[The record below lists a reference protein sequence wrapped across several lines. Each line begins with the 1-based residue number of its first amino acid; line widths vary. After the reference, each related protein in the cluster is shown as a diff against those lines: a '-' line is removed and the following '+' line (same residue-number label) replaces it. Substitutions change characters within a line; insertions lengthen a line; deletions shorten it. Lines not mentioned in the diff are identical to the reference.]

1 MKAEAA
7 LQRTE
12 QLERIIMKKRT
23 SDVKTKYMVA
33 SYFAEVRKL
42 INYQIPMPPTDIS
55 EDGREFACP
64 RCSERMAIEEGWY
77 VTDFIFC
84 PYCGQRYK
92 GEE

>member
-1 MKAEAA
+1 MNAEAA
-7 LQRTE
+7 LRRTE
-12 QLERIIMKKRT
+12 QLEKVIMKKQT
-23 SDVKTKYMVA
+23 TDKKTKWMVS
-33 SYFAEVRKL
+33 SYFREVRRL

-64 RCSERMAIEEGWY
+64 RCSQRMAIEDGWY

-92 GEE
+92 GDE